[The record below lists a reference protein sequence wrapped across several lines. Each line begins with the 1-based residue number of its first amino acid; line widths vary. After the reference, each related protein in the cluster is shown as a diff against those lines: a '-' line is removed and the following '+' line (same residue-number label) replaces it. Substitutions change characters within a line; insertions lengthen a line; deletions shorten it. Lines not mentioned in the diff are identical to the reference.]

1 MLATALLLAIAIDP
15 GEPGVLQAVLG
26 YVLVALMF
34 GMGVVILWKIA
45 VGTIDISQLLEESG
59 GGASMSRFQ
68 LLIFTFVIALSLFL
82 LVASDKSFPEVPAGV
97 LTLLGISA
105 TTYGVSKG
113 IQASA
118 AMPSKGAPDDTTAA
132 VAAAAGSAAGAQAG
146 AASGRAAGAQAGAVT
161 GAVAGAATGAASSQD
176 ANT

>member
-1 MLATALLLAIAIDP
+1 MLHQVLLMAVAIDA
-15 GEPGVLQAVLG
+15 GEPKTVQAVIG

-34 GMGVVILWKIA
+34 GLGAVILWKIA
-45 VGTIDISQLLEESG
+45 VGTIDISQLLEEHG

-82 LVASDKSFPEVPAGV
+82 LVADGKGFPEVPAGI

-113 IQASA
+113 IQASSNL
-118 AMPSKGAPDDTTAA
+118 PPKGASNDTVATAA
-132 VAAAAGSAAGAQAG
+132 AVGAAADDQRQAAQLRSVVLLDGRVESVHVDVQDRAHAGP
-146 AASGRAAGAQAGAVT
+146 
-161 GAVAGAATGAASSQD
+161 
-176 ANT
+176 